1 MSRAR
6 IGLVTP
12 AGPEANNGNW
22 HTASRWARWLSAHYP
37 VSVWQRWQREP
48 VELMIALHARRSAE
62 SIAAWAAVQ
71 PRRPSIVVLTGTD
84 LYRDIHT
91 DAQAQA
97 SLRHADRLVVLN
109 ERGAAALP
117 AELRPKARVCLQSA
131 TPRRMLENKST
142 ARLRA
147 LMVGHLRAE
156 KAPET
161 FMVAAD
167 LLAGRSDIVF
177 DHVGAALDPELG
189 AQAAALAARLP
200 RYRWLGALPPAA
212 TRGRIQRADVLV
224 QASRME
230 GGAHTVIEAVMSGT
244 PVLASRIDGN
254 LGLLGDDYAG
264 CFEVGDAAALAALLE
279 RCRDDPAMLALLRR
293 QCRSRAALFHPAR
306 ERATLLALVA
316 ELLERPTS

>member
-37 VSVWQRWQREP
+37 VSVCQSWRGEA
-48 VELMIALHARRSAE
+48 VDVMIALHARRSAA
-62 SIAAWAAVQ
+62 SIAAWGAAQ
-71 PRRPSIVVLTGTD
+71 PRRPLIVVLTGTD
-84 LYRDIHT
+84 LYRDIRT
-91 DAQAQA
+91 DAPAQA
-97 SLRHADRLVVLN
+97 SLQLADRLVVLN

-117 AELRPKARVCLQSA
+117 SDLHHKVRVCLQSA
-131 TPRRMLENKST
+131 TARRTLPGKSAT
-142 ARLRA
+142 RLRA
-147 LMVGHLRAE
+147 LMVGHLRPE

-161 FMVAAD
+161 FMAAAET
-167 LLAGRSDIVF
+167 LAQRSDIVF
-177 DHVGAALDPELG
+177 DHVGAALDAELG
-189 AQAAALAARLP
+189 AQAQALAARLP
-200 RYRWLGALPPAA
+200 RYRWLGPLPPAA
-212 TRGRIQRADVLV
+212 ARDRIQRAHVLV

-264 CFEVGDAAALAALLE
+264 CFEVGDAAGLAALLE

-293 QCRSRAALFHPAR
+293 QCESRAALFHPAR
-306 ERATLLALVA
+306 ERATLLGLVA
-316 ELLERPTS
+316 ELLEKPTS